1 MCDGFCLGARVP
13 AAHHCV
19 DAFSEGPEE
28 PNQETRAPQSL
39 NKAVGAWVSGGQQ
52 GRTTVSQGLAEL
64 QQLPGL
70 KWFLSLGSKRM
81 SC

>member
-13 AAHHCV
+13 AAQHCV
-19 DAFSEGPEE
+19 GALSEGPGEAS
-28 PNQETRAPQSL
+28 QETRAPLSL
-39 NKAVGAWVSGGQQ
+39 HTAVGAWVSGGQQ
-52 GRTTVSQGLAEL
+52 GRTTVAQGLAEL